1 MKTHLSYY
9 CLLIATLCLLSSCIE
24 ATHEETDQ
32 LSYLANREA
41 LTKAATEQLSAGVTQ
56 TDVEDYLVYRMNLS
70 LDKVQDIV
78 RYDIDNDV
86 YIYVVNLVAG
96 GWYLFSGDY
105 SSGPV
110 LAWGDD
116 GGIDFSVKSSHVEG
130 WLQSIK
136 SSIVHN
142 REVYSEEVAIHRN
155 AWIKAKRFANQ
166 SRPKKRDGDPDT
178 SETISVIYIDT
189 LAYSYY
195 SPLTTTY
202 WQPYSPYNAA
212 MPKEND
218 SERCL
223 ASCAVVAIAQLL
235 YYTHTNF
242 GFPNDTFEQAS
253 CDQYY
258 NTPGTPPY
266 NYVFSIPSTT
276 CWNQME
282 LIAFPL
288 DGSKVAALY
297 ALIAKR
303 TGTTFSLDNDGYY
316 SGVTSVDSIAGVLN
330 QFMLLNAT
338 KQGYSANLVKNEIA
352 NERPVL
358 TAGGSDLYETCGHMF
373 LIDGYEYFH
382 GREVETIYDTDGSIL
397 DVNIDEWSYFYYH
410 INAGTVESL
419 TNSQF
424 HFWTQADSYYPYNR
438 LIYVGWNQY

>member
-1 MKTHLSYY
+1 
-9 CLLIATLCLLSSCIE
+9 
-24 ATHEETDQ
+24 
-32 LSYLANREA
+32 
-41 LTKAATEQLSAGVTQ
+41 
-56 TDVEDYLVYRMNLS
+56 
-70 LDKVQDIV
+70 
-78 RYDIDNDV
+78 
-86 YIYVVNLVAG
+86 
-96 GWYLFSGDY
+96 
-105 SSGPV
+105 
-110 LAWGDD
+110 
-116 GGIDFSVKSSHVEG
+116 
-130 WLQSIK
+130 
-136 SSIVHN
+136 
-142 REVYSEEVAIHRN
+142 
-155 AWIKAKRFANQ
+155 
-166 SRPKKRDGDPDT
+166 
-178 SETISVIYIDT
+178 
-189 LAYSYY
+189 
-195 SPLTTTY
+195 
-202 WQPYSPYNAA
+202 
-212 MPKEND
+212 
-218 SERCL
+218 
-223 ASCAVVAIAQLL
+223 
-235 YYTHTNF
+235 
-242 GFPNDTFEQAS
+242 
-253 CDQYY
+253 
-258 NTPGTPPY
+258 
-266 NYVFSIPSTT
+266 
-276 CWNQME
+276 ME